1 MSCCTTPSPRA
12 AARALLTSRFAPG
25 GASPPPAAFR
35 HPTNASPR
43 LLCWPS
49 ARRLPHGAL
58 SEGRR
63 GGEGS
68 GCLSRSICAFPAR
81 RRLRSDGR
89 SRGGAEIPISGSSAA
104 AIPVSRANGYFK
116 PFSAR
121 WQRRVKRRI
130 ECLGAAANAGGVGRR
145 RGTAVGCAAL
155 HGEGN
160 SAHKGSATSES
171 SGARVDAGGASRSSR
186 QSPGPVPTAARHG
199 TARHGEG
206 PPPRSAHRAPLPPL
220 GRSARPPPTPIPAGP
235 AARSSTACPAQPAGP
250 ARGPHSP
257 PGPAPPAP
265 ARPGISAAL
274 PADTSARPA
283 PPPGTTGAVV
293 RQRRA
298 GGRCGSGAV
307 RGSAARRRRGGA
319 AEGPFRPSALRGR
332 RCAVLRCRLMGP
344 HRFAFGRNERPAVGK
359 APRDVRVF
367 LQRASCGK

>member
-1 MSCCTTPSPRA
+1 MLLRHNRRFTLTLLSMSCCTTPSPRA

-130 ECLGAAANAGGVGRR
+130 ECLGDGGKRGRGR
-145 RGTAVGCAAL
+145 
-155 HGEGN
+155 
-160 SAHKGSATSES
+160 
-171 SGARVDAGGASRSSR
+171 
-186 QSPGPVPTAARHG
+186 TAAGYGRG
-199 TARHGEG
+199 LRC
-206 PPPRSAHRAPLPPL
+206 AP
-220 GRSARPPPTPIPAGP
+220 
-235 AARSSTACPAQPAGP
+235 
-250 ARGPHSP
+250 
-257 PGPAPPAP
+257 
-265 ARPGISAAL
+265 
-274 PADTSARPA
+274 
-283 PPPGTTGAVV
+283 
-293 RQRRA
+293 
-298 GGRCGSGAV
+298 
-307 RGSAARRRRGGA
+307 RGGK
-319 AEGPFRPSALRGR
+319 LRT
-332 RCAVLRCRLMGP
+332 
-344 HRFAFGRNERPAVGK
+344 
-359 APRDVRVF
+359 
-367 LQRASCGK
+367 QRKRYK